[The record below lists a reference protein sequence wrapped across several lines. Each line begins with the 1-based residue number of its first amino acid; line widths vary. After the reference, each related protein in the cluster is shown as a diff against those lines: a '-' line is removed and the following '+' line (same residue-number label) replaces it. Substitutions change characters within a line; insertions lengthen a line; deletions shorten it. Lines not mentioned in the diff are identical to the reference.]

1 MRRRERS
8 RRWFEQA
15 VCAGM
20 DTEDFFPLGDGPAT
34 ARAMEAA
41 KRVCGRCPVRFAC
54 LTDALARETPGRR
67 YGVFG
72 GLAADEREHL
82 TTTNERRAPG
92 ELGEVA

>member
-15 VCAGM
+15 ACAGM

-41 KRVCGRCPVRFAC
+41 KQVCGRCPVRFAC

-72 GLAADEREHL
+72 GLSADEREQL
-82 TTTNERRAPG
+82 TTDDRQPPG